1 MAAGLDPDTILLI
14 LTIFEDAEGHTS
26 IPRDAASI
34 IAAASAAPA
43 YGVYSTYIGA
53 GVLGGYVETFESIG
67 RSMGE
72 MAIEAAAGRAGPAI
86 VESVPEPTVDWR
98 QMRRFGIDE
107 TLLPPGTQLL
117 FYDPT
122 VWERYRL
129 QILLAAA
136 IIALQ
141 GATIAALV
149 AQNRRRRRIAAELAT
164 GRLELAHLSRTAQLG
179 ALSGALAHELNQ
191 PLTSILANAQA
202 GASMLASE
210 RPDLTELSAVRDDI
224 VADDRRAT
232 GIILQLRRLMLK
244 GDAAMEPV
252 GLNQV
257 VTATVTLARSEMVAR
272 QTRVETRLSP
282 DDVMIRGNFVQ
293 LQQVLLN
300 LMLNAAEAMSELPPA
315 DRAIEIETLLRHD
328 GMRELAV
335 TDRGPG
341 ISPEQHAD
349 AFKPFVSSKPEGL
362 GFGLSICRTIAQAH
376 GGTLAFDASAPGRTR
391 IVLTLPTP

>member
-1 MAAGLDPDTILLI
+1 VVSRFHARDTVDLARQLQPDARRVVVVTGSAPYDRSWQDVARLELDYDDGIEITYVSDLSLAGFAEMAAGLDPDTILLI

-26 IPRDAASI
+26 IPRDAATI

-67 RSMGE
+67 RTMGE

-210 RPDLTELSAVRDDI
+210 RPDLTELSAVLDDI

-232 GIILQLRRLMLK
+232 GIILQLRRLML
-244 GDAAMEPV
+244 
-252 GLNQV
+252 
-257 VTATVTLARSEMVAR
+257 
-272 QTRVETRLSP
+272 
-282 DDVMIRGNFVQ
+282 
-293 LQQVLLN
+293 
-300 LMLNAAEAMSELPPA
+300 
-315 DRAIEIETLLRHD
+315 
-328 GMRELAV
+328 
-335 TDRGPG
+335 
-341 ISPEQHAD
+341 
-349 AFKPFVSSKPEGL
+349 
-362 GFGLSICRTIAQAH
+362 
-376 GGTLAFDASAPGRTR
+376 
-391 IVLTLPTP
+391 